1 MFHLPLRAS
10 CAALFGAFSMLSPA
24 TANEADEAAYPH
36 ISGEVAVEV
45 QNDWSY
51 DSDDAGAELND
62 LFTKIEPVLEV
73 HLLPGLSLLAHAVL
87 EPVAGP
93 GPREN
98 RVFEDQ
104 GLLLE
109 DLYIRYDSGIFSL
122 RGGKFTPN
130 FGLAW
135 DAAPGVYGTDFAE
148 DGYEFAE
155 RIGLGASLTHKDE
168 ELGTHGLSASAFFLD
183 TSALAGSAFTS
194 RPRPRRGDGGV
205 GNTGDLSSFAIA
217 LDGGEA
223 ALLPGLAYH
232 LAFIRQAAGAGDAS
246 DETGFAAAL
255 SYAIAVGEVEFQPF
269 VEHVRFDDAD
279 GVAGQDRYFLTT
291 SLRATWGDW
300 NLALSRTGRV
310 TEPPGGADI
319 ADELIQ
325 VSAGY
330 DFGLGFTLDVGW
342 RHTEE
347 AGVDTEILGALL
359 VWSTEF

>member
-1 MFHLPLRAS
+1 M
-10 CAALFGAFSMLSPA
+10 
-24 TANEADEAAYPH
+24 
-36 ISGEVAVEV
+36 VEV
-45 QNDWSY
+45 QNDWTY
-51 DSDDAGAELND
+51 ASDDPDAELND
-62 LFTKIEPVLEV
+62 LFTKIEPVLEI
-73 HLLPGLSLLAHAVL
+73 HILPGLSLLAHAVL
-87 EPVAGP
+87 EPVADP
-93 GPREN
+93 GPRED

-109 DLYIRYDSGIFSL
+109 DLYFRYDIGIFSL
-122 RGGKFTPN
+122 QGGKFAPN

-155 RIGLGASLTHKDE
+155 RIGLGAGLLTEDE
-168 ELGTHGLSASAFFLD
+168 ALGSHGLSASAFFLD
-183 TSALAGSAFTS
+183 TSALAGSAFTA
-194 RPRPRRGDGGV
+194 RARTRRADGGV

-246 DETGFAAAL
+246 DETGFAVAL
-255 SYAIAVGEVEFQPF
+255 SYAFTVGEVELQPF
-269 VEHVRFDDAD
+269 VEHVHFDDAD
-279 GVAGQDRYFLTT
+279 GVVGQDRYFLTT

-310 TEPPGGADI
+310 TEPPGVADI
-319 ADELIQ
+319 DDELIQ

-330 DFGLGFTLDVGW
+330 NLGLGFTLDVGW

-347 AGVDTEILGALL
+347 AGVDSDIIGALL
-359 VWSTEF
+359 VWSAEF